1 MAFSTLVRSAAP
13 ALGGSRDGFPSDS
26 GAPIPP
32 SFKISC
38 IRSPRSAGNRSSI
51 FGSSFPSVE
60 AYSSQR
66 SGARNN
72 QPIKA
77 TATEAPP
84 FVKSSPSGGRT
95 KVGING
101 FGRIGR
107 LVLRIAT
114 TRDDIKV
121 VAVNDPFIDAKYMAY
136 MFKYDSTHGIFKG
149 TIKVVDGSTLE
160 INGKRIAVTSKRDPA
175 VIPWGDFGAEFVV
188 ESSGVFTTMDKASA
202 HLKGGAKKVVIS
214 APSVDAP
221 MFVVGVNE
229 KNYKPN
235 MNVVSNASCTTN
247 CLAPLAKV
255 VHEEFGIV
263 EGLMTTVH
271 ATTATQKTVDGPSMK
286 DWRGGRGAG
295 QNIIPSSTGAAKAVG
310 KVLPELN
317 GKLTGM
323 AFRVPTPNVSV
334 VDLTCR
340 LEKSASYDDV
350 KASIK
355 YASEGPLKGIL
366 GYTDED
372 VVSNDFVGDSRSS
385 IFDAKAGIGLSA
397 SFMKLVTWYDNE
409 WGYSN
414 RVLDLIEHMVLVN
427 AKH

>member
-1 MAFSTLVRSAAP
+1 MASLAVPLRASAIP
-13 ALGGSRDGFPSDS
+13 AAGGGGSRAADPV
-26 GAPIPP
+26 
-32 SFKISC
+32 KVSC
-38 IRSPRSAGNRSSI
+38 VRSKVTC
-51 FGSSFPSVE
+51 SFPSVG
-60 AYSSQR
+60 ASSSLAR
-66 SGARNN
+66 SVEPVR
-72 QPIKA
+72 A
-77 TATEAPP
+77 TATQAPLATHQ
-84 FVKSSPSGGRT
+84 SSSTEKT

-114 TRDDIKV
+114 SRDDIEV

-136 MFKYDSTHGIFKG
+136 MFKYDSTHGPFKG
-149 TIKVVDGSTLE
+149 TIKVVDESTLE
-160 INGKRIAVTSKRDPA
+160 INGKKISVTSKRDPSD
-175 VIPWGDFGAEFVV
+175 IPWGNFGAEYVV
-188 ESSGVFTTMDKASA
+188 ESSGVFTTTEKASA
-202 HLKGGAKKVVIS
+202 HLKGGARKVVIS
-214 APSVDAP
+214 APSADAP

-229 KNYKPN
+229 KNYNPS

-255 VHEEFGIV
+255 VHEEFGIA

-286 DWRGGRGAG
+286 DWRGGRGAS

-310 KVLPELN
+310 KVLPALN

-340 LEKSASYDDV
+340 LEKSASYEDV
-350 KASIK
+350 KAAIK
-355 YASEGPLKGIL
+355 EASEGSLKGIL

-372 VVSNDFVGDSRSS
+372 VVSNDFVGDPRSS
-385 IFDAKAGIGLSA
+385 IFDAKAGIGLSS
-397 SFMKLVTWYDNE
+397 SFMKLVSWYDNE

-414 RVLDLIEHMVLVN
+414 RVLDLIRHMALVN